1 MKILSWTINVLGN
14 RTHFGGHSGS
24 EGRCL
29 RLVPSLRLRTSGL
42 RSPTQ
47 PPPSGRCRLRRQRLA
62 PSLDC
67 RRPRAKR
74 KPQSLFAN
82 DREELSRRALRA

>member
-1 MKILSWTINVLGN
+1 MQTIKILSWNVNGLGN
-14 RTHFGGHSGS
+14 TTHFGGHSGS
-24 EGRCL
+24 EGGCL

-47 PPPSGRCRLRRQRLA
+47 PPPYGRCRLRRQRLPA
-62 PSLDC
+62 SPDW

-74 KPQSLFAN
+74 KPRLLIARVGAS
-82 DREELSRRALRA
+82 E